1 MENEVWKE
9 IPFQPWD
16 EFYEISNFGR
26 VRSLDRHNMK
36 TLANGVVCQFF
47 NKGKILKKRLTQSG
61 YVRVNFYHSE
71 FGSKDMYI
79 HRLVCMAFIGLP
91 IDQTMQIN
99 HKNGLKDDN
108 RLENLEWATP
118 SQNIYHA
125 HNNGLIKKRLG
136 KDHNASKKVRQ
147 LSLDGEVIQEFDAIN
162 DIARLTKFD
171 GNYIINAL
179 KGKRET
185 AYGFKWQYV

>member
-1 MENEVWKE
+1 MENEVWKDVAIE
-9 IPFQPWD
+9 PWG
-16 EFYEISNFGR
+16 EFYQVSNLGR
-26 VRSLDRHNMK
+26 VRSKERRGIK
-36 TLANGVVCQFF
+36 RYKNGIEQEFVLQP
-47 NKGKILKKRLTQSG
+47 KILKNRYLFG
-61 YVRVNFYHSE
+61 YDRVNFYHQD
-71 FGSKDMYI
+71 FGDKHYFV
-79 HRLVCMAFIGLP
+79 HRLILMTFDCMP
-91 IDQTMQIN
+91 ITMDMQIN
-99 HKNGLKDDN
+99 HKNGLKHDN

>member
-1 MENEVWKE
+1 MLKNDYIIYMNNISDSMSSNINYTLKTVSELKE
-9 IPFQPWD
+9 LCRGHNIKG
-16 EFYEISNFGR
+16 YSNK
-26 VRSLDRHNMK
+26 NK
-36 TLANGVVCQFF
+36 TDLIA
-47 NKGKILKKRLTQSG
+47 ILEL
-61 YVRVNFYHSE
+61 
-71 FGSKDMYI
+71 
-79 HRLVCMAFIGLP
+79 
-91 IDQTMQIN
+91 
-99 HKNGLKDDN
+99 
-108 RLENLEWATP
+108 